1 MSWKPP
7 SRFDSSERQF
17 NGLTYRQV
25 AILATAG
32 LVALGC
38 LLGLK
43 TWPLWVRI
51 GLVLVCTG
59 VALFWAFWQA
69 NGQTLE
75 AQLGTRLSFRQR
87 IRTLLHRALRE
98 PFQGKVTLQDA
109 EPPTQAAAKTAGR
122 TLTLDW
128 WPGVLWITANTLG
141 ISILSGLT
149 LWLYQ
154 GGAHQLELIWSKL

>member
-1 MSWKPP
+1 MKWNPP
-7 SRFDSSERQF
+7 SQFDSSERQF
-17 NGLTYRQV
+17 HGLTYRQV
-25 AILATAG
+25 AILTTAG
-32 LVALGC
+32 LVAIGC
-38 LLGLK
+38 LVGLK

-98 PFQGKVTLQDA
+98 PFQGKVILQDA
-109 EPPTQAAAKTAGR
+109 ESPPQAAAKTAAQAAKVVWR
-122 TLTLDW
+122 
-128 WPGVLWITANTLG
+128 PGVLWITANALG
-141 ISILSGLT
+141 ISILAGLT
-149 LWLYQ
+149 LWLLQ